1 MLASMRRNTV
11 VLEFRSP
18 LTACGI
24 TAAVDGVDG
33 INQGIRIP
41 KQHNPESLASNR
53 ES

>member
-24 TAAVDGVDG
+24 TAAVMERF
-33 INQGIRIP
+33 QQ
-41 KQHNPESLASNR
+41 QHNPESLASNR